1 MRTFVRGPQ
10 AFFNYFPAP
19 RTRVFSHLFRT
30 LTIFIAV
37 LLAGCAANQLP
48 GYQNTY
54 YSYNVPQSLLDRIVQ
69 SFRENNL
76 PNARVVRDSV
86 GRVQLKGS
94 YQNEEQVDRAFLI
107 VQSIVGLKSTSPFY
121 PDDIRIKRW
130 EIDAAAALNSQART
144 AKPRPVARKH
154 ALVIGINK
162 FSDSSIKSIFGEDDG
177 RIVSARARR
186 EGYQVTE
193 LLGSQATKFNIEQA
207 VDRMKADIAPNDSL
221 FIYISSHGTQPLP
234 MHSGG
239 DDRKMSIVAYD
250 TNTKATRQGR
260 ENKNLSIY
268 DTSVS
273 DALIQ
278 DLARTPTRNTRVLID
293 TCYSGDMLRGVPDD
307 SSRYIEASNNGRIER
322 ASIAL
327 GPWQPNYVSKGI
339 RFSPAVAGAR
349 PSTASKPIDLTA
361 FTLIT
366 ATSNDEESWGPGNGK
381 FNSPVSPSREL
392 KGSYFTQAFFE
403 YLDLHR
409 GQMEPAFKAARN
421 FTQDRAKEIAATQNR
436 PITQVPRM
444 EPPLPPS
451 DKRTLYE

>member
-1 MRTFVRGPQ
+1 VLSFVRDPQ
-10 AFFNYFPAP
+10 AFFNYLPVT
-19 RTRVFSHLFRT
+19 RTRVFSYLFRA
-30 LTIFIAV
+30 LTIFIAMF
-37 LLAGCAANQLP
+37 LAGCAANQLP

-54 YSYNVPQSLLDRIVQ
+54 YSYNVPQPLLDRIVR

-76 PNARVVRDSV
+76 PNASVVRDSV

-94 YQNEEQVDRAFLI
+94 YQNEEEVDRAFLI
-107 VQSIVGLKSTSPFY
+107 VQSTVGLKSTSPFY
-121 PDDIRIKRW
+121 PDDIRVKRW
-130 EIDAAAALNSQART
+130 EIDAAAALNSQAN
-144 AKPRPVARKH
+144 AVKPRPVARKH
-154 ALVIGINK
+154 ALVIGIND
-162 FSDSSIKSIFGEDDG
+162 FSDSSISSIFGEDDG

-186 EGYQVTE
+186 EGYQVVE
-193 LLGSQATKFNIEQA
+193 LLGSQATKLNIEQA
-207 VDRMKADIAPNDSL
+207 VHRMKADIAPNDSL
-221 FIYISSHGTQPLP
+221 FIYISSHGTQPVP
-234 MHSGG
+234 MPSGG
-239 DDRKMSIVAYD
+239 DDRKMSIMAYD
-250 TNTKATRQGR
+250 TMATGPDKAAK
-260 ENKNLSIY
+260 EISIY
-268 DTSVS
+268 KNSVS

-293 TCYSGDMLRGVPDD
+293 TCYSGDMLRGIPDD
-307 SSRYIEASNNGRIER
+307 SSRYIDASNNGRVER

-339 RFSPAVAGAR
+339 RFAPAVAGAR
-349 PSTASKPIDLTA
+349 PSTASKPIDLTV

-366 ATSNDEESWGPGNGK
+366 ATSNDEKSWGPGNGK
-381 FNSPVSPSREL
+381 FNSPVSPNREL
-392 KGSYFTQAFFE
+392 KGSFFTQAFFE

-421 FTQDRAKEIAATQNR
+421 FTQDKAKVIAATQNQ